1 MQCYIGYT
9 NMEQAEKASYTL
21 VNIYMSM
28 KHPEKAS
35 YTLVDIYM
43 SMKHAEKASIW
54 YNITWIF
61 MY

>member
-1 MQCYIGYT
+1 
-9 NMEQAEKASYTL
+9 MEQAEKASYTL